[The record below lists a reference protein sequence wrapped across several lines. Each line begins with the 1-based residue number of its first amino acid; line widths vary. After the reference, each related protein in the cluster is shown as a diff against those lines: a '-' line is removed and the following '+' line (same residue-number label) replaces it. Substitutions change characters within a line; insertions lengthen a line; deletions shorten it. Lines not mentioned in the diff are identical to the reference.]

1 MSFLTPMAFAL
12 AALLPIIVAFY
23 FLKLRREERIVSSVY
38 LWQEMVRDVAANAP
52 WQRLR
57 PNWLLLLQLLFL
69 VALIVALARPFSW
82 TVAAAGDHLIL
93 IVDTS
98 ASMAA
103 VDVEPD
109 RLTAAAERA
118 RHLASSLP
126 ADVPVTLIAA
136 GSEVQVL
143 LSASTDR
150 GQLGQAL
157 DELSPG
163 NDGADMVTALELAG
177 AIAAGEPAAQIVV
190 LSDGGVR
197 LPERL
202 GIGAEIRYLPIGES
216 GDNQAISAL
225 SLDPDSAGRGLAAFV
240 RVTNYG
246 SQEVPRRLTLHAQLP
261 SSSRA
266 DGLGEGVLVAAH
278 DLVLPADDAVALTVP
293 DLPAGTVA
301 LDARLEDEDGLPLD
315 DQAWAVAPVRSGTQV
330 QIVGPGNRFL
340 EMAFALL
347 PGVEVTTIPLED
359 YEATWASELPTPRR
373 PISDTQSPNWLTVF
387 DTALPEGGHYPPG
400 ALLFVGPLRSTEF
413 FSVTG
418 VLDLPS
424 PRPTSASEPLLR
436 FVDLRDAVIQ
446 RAAHLSLPTWGR
458 PVVVASS
465 LSGRDGQTDGD
476 APLFIAGEVDGRRL
490 AVLAFDLRQSDLPL
504 RVAFPMLVANLMG
517 FLAPGTAGTLPETV
531 VPGQPVA
538 IPLPAQAGAA
548 VVTRPDGT
556 SERLAAEDG
565 GTLFA
570 DTVTTGIYRVDWEME
585 EGGERWHLGRFGVNV
600 FSPLES
606 DIAPRPSLA
615 VGETR
620 GQAIV
625 AERPVRQEWW
635 RWLAWAALALLIV
648 EWLVQYRGALAWAW
662 ARASSVRREA

>member
-1 MSFLTPMAFAL
+1 MSFLTPLAFTL
-12 AALLPIIVAFY
+12 AALLPIIVALY
-23 FLKLRREERIVSSVY
+23 FLKLRREEHIVSSVY

-69 VALIVALARPFSW
+69 VTLIVALARPFSW

-118 RHLASSLP
+118 RHLSGRLP

-150 GQLGQAL
+150 GQLDRAL
-157 DELSPG
+157 DELFPG

-177 AIAAGEPAAQIVV
+177 AIAAGEPAAQVVV

-197 LPERL
+197 LPGRL
-202 GIGAEIRYLPIGES
+202 GVGAEVRYLPIGES

-225 SLDPDSAGRGLAAFV
+225 SLDPDSAGQGLVAFV

-246 SQEVPRRLTLHAQLP
+246 GQEVQRRLTLHAQL
-261 SSSRA
+261 SSSSQA

-278 DLVLPADDAVALTVP
+278 DLVLPTDDAVALTVP
-293 DLPAGTVA
+293 DLPPGTVA
-301 LDARLEDEDGLPLD
+301 LEARLEDEDGLPLD
-315 DQAWAVAPVRSGTQV
+315 DQAWAVAPVTSGTQV

-347 PGVEVTTIPLED
+347 PGIEVTTIPLKD
-359 YEATWASELPTPRR
+359 YEATWASELPTPQH
-373 PISDTQSPNWLTVF
+373 PISNTQYPNWLTVF
-387 DTALPEGGHYPPG
+387 DTVLPEEGHYPSG

-418 VLDLPS
+418 ALDLPP
-424 PRPTSASEPLLR
+424 PRPASASEPLLR

-446 RAAHLSLPTWGR
+446 RAAHLNLPTWGR

-465 LSGRDGQTDGD
+465 FSGRDV
-476 APLFIAGEVDGRRL
+476 PLLIVGEVDARRL

-538 IPLPAQAGAA
+538 IPLPAQASAA

-556 SERLAAEDG
+556 NERLAAEDG
-565 GTLFA
+565 GVLLA

-585 EGGERWHLGRFGVNV
+585 EGGEKWHLGRFGVNV

-606 DIAPRPSLA
+606 NIAPRPSLA
-615 VGETR
+615 AGETR

-662 ARASSVRREA
+662 ARASSVRRGGH